1 MVARDAAPP
10 SCEALPSRGNPFVRV
25 EGVGCVQQREVS
37 EREFAAWRDAGASS
51 SMPQAGV
58 SREEAAAYCENLGA
72 TLPPARLWDVLAER
86 APSLVARIQFPQGE
100 DARPV
105 DREPNPDVFDG
116 VRDLVGNLAEWTSAA
131 PLPDGRLTVRG
142 ARFNSQP
149 DERDRQVRAGDP
161 VPDRPSPQRGFR
173 CAVER
178 SSP

>member
-72 TLPPARLWDVLAER
+72 TL
-86 APSLVARIQFPQGE
+86 QFPQGE